1 MLSRTA
7 DHLYWMARYME
18 RAENTARMLDVNYQM
33 SLLPQSD
40 GAAERG
46 WRGLLSINEIGGDF
60 ARRRGEVTARSVIDY
75 MVADPKNGS
84 SIRSCL
90 MAARENA
97 RAVRG
102 TLTTEVWET
111 QNQTWLEF
119 QRMVAEG
126 AFEQSPSEAFEWVK
140 FRSHLSRGVTV
151 GTMLQDEAFHFL
163 RIGSFLER
171 ADNTARMIDVKF
183 HAVDNE
189 FVGYGPDAAAA
200 RLRYGMSL
208 SAGQSQSQSQSGGG
222 SQSQSQS
229 QESGSKDVEF
239 DFYHWS
245 AVLRSV
251 SGFEIYRKVYR
262 NVIRPERVAEL
273 LILRLD
279 MPRSLAA
286 CMHEVV
292 SNLQRVANE
301 QSKDT
306 LRLAGR
312 LDADLQYGRIDEILA
327 TGLHA
332 YLTQF
337 LERVNALGAGISRD
351 FLVPVAA

>member
-7 DHLYWMARYME
+7 DHLFWMARYME

-33 SLLPQSD
+33 SLLPQSEE
-40 GAAERG
+40 AAERG
-46 WRGLLSINEIGGDF
+46 WRGMLSINEISGDF
-60 ARRRGEVTARSVIDY
+60 AKRYHEVTPRTVIEY
-75 MVADPKNGS
+75 MVNDAANGS

-119 QRMVAEG
+119 QRMVATG
-126 AFEQSPSEAFEWVK
+126 AFQKDPGAAFEWVK

-171 ADNTARMIDVKF
+171 ADNTARLLDVKF
-183 HAVDNE
+183 HAVESE
-189 FVGYGPDAAAA
+189 FFGAAATIN
-200 RLRYGMSL
+200 G
-208 SAGQSQSQSQSGGG
+208 SG
-222 SQSQSQS
+222 
-229 QESGSKDVEF
+229 KDMEY

-245 AVLRSV
+245 AILRSV
-251 SGFEIYRKVYR
+251 SGFEVYRKAYR
-262 NVIRPERVAEL
+262 NVIRPEKVAEL
-273 LILRLD
+273 LILRPD

-286 CMHEVV
+286 CMNEVV
-292 SNLQRVANE
+292 SNLRMVANE
-301 QSKDT
+301 QSGET
-306 LRLAGR
+306 LRRAGR
-312 LDADLQYGRIDEILA
+312 LRADLQYGRIDEILA

-332 YLTQF
+332 FLTQF
-337 LERVNALGAGISRD
+337 LERVNTLGIGISRD
-351 FLVPVAA
+351 FLVPVEA